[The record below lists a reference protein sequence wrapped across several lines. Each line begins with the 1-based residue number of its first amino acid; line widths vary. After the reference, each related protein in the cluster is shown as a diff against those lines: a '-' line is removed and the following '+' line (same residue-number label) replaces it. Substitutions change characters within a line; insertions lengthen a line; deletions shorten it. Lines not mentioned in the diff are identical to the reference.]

1 MWRSVT
7 AFVRALVFLLPVLI
21 LAPAQAAAPVTQ
33 NLVVGRAV
41 MIELPQPAATLFVAD
56 PTVASYQVPKSNRVL
71 VFGKRS
77 GTTSLFALNAA
88 GKTIY
93 AAEVRVSNDL
103 SPMQEALAREF
114 PALKLQLTAVPNA
127 VLVSGEVPSAQVAAQ
142 VVALLDAFVVN
153 EERKGPAP
161 QSGSSQGQ
169 AQGQQG
175 DDKGG
180 AGGSATV
187 GARHG
192 RVINRLSVAGSNQV
206 TIRVRIAEVSR
217 TASERLGLKWNRA
230 FSVNGNSYP
239 LAKSPISLGAAAES
253 LVGKDVTGILDALAE
268 ENLVSILAEP
278 NLSVVSGETASF
290 LAGGQLPFP
299 VLKDEDMGIEFKDY
313 GVLLDIT
320 PTILSDRRISMR
332 VRPEVSE
339 PDYASGIEMKG
350 FILPGLRIRRAE
362 TTVELASGQS
372 FALAGL
378 MNNDLSQKVAKFPGL
393 GDLPII
399 GALARSKSFE
409 RGESELVIIA
419 TAYLS
424 QPSSAPLA
432 IPNETLRSGTPLE
445 RHLFDAAPD
454 VAPRTQGDVHVEQ

>member
-1 MWRSVT
+1 MFEKFTDKARKVMSLAQDEARNLGQMYVGT
-7 AFVRALVFLLPVLI
+7 EHLLLALI
-21 LAPAQAAAPVTQ
+21 KEGDGIAAQALAKLDVTYDETLATVKELATAETEPVPGGHIPFTPRAKRVLEDAYRETMTHGQ
-33 NLVVGRAV
+33 TYIATEHLLLGIVSEGNGRAMDALRTMGV
-41 MIELPQPAATLFVAD
+41 SGDAVRNAVNELIAKSGQANGPAVAD
-56 PTVASYQVPKSNRVL
+56 
-71 VFGKRS
+71 
-77 GTTSLFALNAA
+77 
-88 GKTIY
+88 
-93 AAEVRVSNDL
+93 VRMD
-103 SPMQEALAREF
+103 
-114 PALKLQLTAVPNA
+114 
-127 VLVSGEVPSAQVAAQ
+127 PS
-142 VVALLDAFVVN
+142 FMP
-153 EERKGPAP
+153 GMP
-161 QSGSSQGQ
+161 
-169 AQGQQG
+169 QGQQG

-409 RGESELVIIA
+409 RGESEPVIIA